1 MSSSCYDDL
10 ERSRRV
16 AIPMPTHYDVASL
29 LLTLD
34 LAGTTVFAISGAA
47 VGVKHRFD
55 VFGVCVLAFVAGNA
69 GGMLRDIL
77 IGAVPPLPI
86 RGWQYVTVSVVAGV
100 VTFVWHPR
108 LERLHRPIVV
118 FDAAGLALFS
128 VSGTQKALAF
138 GLNPLIAALLGM
150 LTGIGGGMV
159 RDVLAGEIP
168 NVLRKDLYALAALAG
183 AGVVVAGPLLHVSPA
198 AATIGGATLCFA
210 VRIVAIRRGW
220 GLPTADR
227 VSP

>member
-1 MSSSCYDDL
+1 
-10 ERSRRV
+10 
-16 AIPMPTHYDVASL
+16 MPKNIEMATL

-47 VGVKHRFD
+47 VGVKHRLD
-55 VFGVCVLAFVAGNA
+55 IFGVCVLAFVAGNA
-69 GGMLRDIL
+69 GGMLRDVL
-77 IGAVPPLPI
+77 IGAVPPVAI
-86 RGWQYVTVSVVAGV
+86 SEWQHVSVSLLAGI

-108 LERLHRPIVV
+108 LERLHTPVLI
-118 FDAAGLALFS
+118 FDAAGLGLFS

-150 LTGIGGGMV
+150 LTGIGGGIF
-159 RDVLAGEIP
+159 RDVLVREIP

-183 AGVVVAGPLLHVSPA
+183 AGVVVVGQVLHLPPTATTIAGA
-198 AATIGGATLCFA
+198 ALCFA
-210 VRIVAIRRGW
+210 IRLAAIRRGW

-227 VSP
+227 LT